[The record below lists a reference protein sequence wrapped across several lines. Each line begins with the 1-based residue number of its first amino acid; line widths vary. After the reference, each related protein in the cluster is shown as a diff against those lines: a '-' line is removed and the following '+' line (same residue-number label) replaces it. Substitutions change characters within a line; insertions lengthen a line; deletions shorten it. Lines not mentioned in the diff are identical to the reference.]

1 LYNSRVRNLHE
12 YETGG
17 VKQHEAVI
25 QAMREN
31 GGYATLGH
39 LYRTAMRIPGPH
51 WGTKTPFA
59 SIRRIVQ
66 VYKKDFFKIRP
77 GLWALVSERD
87 AVLSK
92 LALDAKTDARH
103 PEEFNHSYYQGLLVE
118 IGNLMNHETFVPHQD
133 KNKPFLERRL
143 AEVATL
149 KEFYSFTYDSLL
161 RRART
166 VDVSWF
172 NHRKFPEAF
181 FEVEHSTDIQ
191 NSLLK
196 FAEFQDFKIRFY
208 IVADKVRLGEF
219 QKKLGYTA
227 FSSIRSEVS
236 FLDYESLSDLHSKVS
251 ARAAAKL
258 GTNL

>member
-1 LYNSRVRNLHE
+1 MRQY
-12 YETGG
+12 
-17 VKQHEAVI
+17 EAVI

-31 GGYATLGH
+31 GGYATLGQ
-39 LYRTAMRIPGPH
+39 LYRTATKIEGCR

-66 VYKKDFFKIRP
+66 VYPNHFFRIRP
-77 GLWALVSERD
+77 GLWALASERD

-92 LALDAKTDARH
+92 LKLDEKANARN
-103 PEEFNHSYYQGLLVE
+103 PEVFNHSYYQGLLIE
-118 IGNLMNHETFVPHQD
+118 IGNLTNHETFVPHQD

-143 AEVATL
+143 SEVATL
-149 KEFYSFTYDSLL
+149 KEFYNFTYDSLL

-172 NHRKFPEAF
+172 NNRKFPEAF

-196 FAEFQDFKIRFY
+196 FVEFQDFKIRFY
-208 IVADKVRLGEF
+208 IVADKARLGEF
-219 QKKLGYTA
+219 QKKMGYTA
-227 FSSIRSEVS
+227 FTSIRSEVN

-251 ARAAAKL
+251 ARAAARLDAKL
-258 GTNL
+258 